1 MSSRS
6 PEWELW
12 EINPPHLLEHNT
24 QENLSSYNF
33 SPTPNDEHNASDDS
47 ESGNDWYNY
56 YFYSRD
62 RDDEYT
68 LEDLKHLDKETRESI
83 IDYTVEDEFDI
94 AREVEQLLNL
104 QLICHNNNSDS
115 VETSLTSNLLKQF
128 RRIMNLD

>member
-1 MSSRS
+1 MNKHNYTITRTMSSRS
-6 PEWELW
+6 PEWE
-12 EINPPHLLEHNT
+12 HN
-24 QENLSSYNF
+24 SF
-33 SPTPNDEHNASDDS
+33 DDS
-47 ESGNDWYNY
+47 VSGSYVIHPAAAATNPVSGMDWYNY
-56 YFYSRD
+56 YFHSRD

-83 IDYTVEDEFDI
+83 IDYTVEDTFDI